1 MKALII
7 EDDPALGKTLVRGL
21 EALGWSTELQVD
33 GAEGLWAAREYS
45 FDVIIC
51 DLRLPTLSGYEIV
64 KQLRTTENWTPL
76 LMLTAQDGEYDQAD
90 AFELGADDYLTKP
103 FSFVVLNAR
112 LHALTRRRIGER
124 LSTLRVGSLDLDPA
138 RQTVERAGK
147 RIELTAR
154 EFAVLEYLMRRAE
167 QVCSKTEILAGVWDM
182 AYDGAPNI
190 VEVYAGHLRRKID
203 APFGT
208 ATLQTV
214 RGRGYMLTAEG

>member
-7 EDDPALGKTLVRGL
+7 EDDPALGKTLVKGL
-21 EALGWSTELQVD
+21 AALGWSTELYMD

-51 DLRLPTLSGYEIV
+51 DVRLPTLSGYEIV
-64 KQLRTTENWTPL
+64 KQLRAVKNWTPL

-124 LSTLRVGSLDLDPA
+124 PSTLQVGSLVLDPA
-138 RQTVERAGK
+138 RQTVERAGE

-154 EFAVLEYLMRRAE
+154 EFAVLEFLMRRAE
-167 QVCSKTEILAGVWDM
+167 QVCSKTDILAGVWDS
-182 AYDGAPNI
+182 AYEGDPNI
-190 VEVYAGHLRRKID
+190 VEVYVGHLRRKID

-208 ATLQTV
+208 ATLRTV
-214 RGRGYMLTAEG
+214 RGRGYLLTAGS